1 RRLEDHDELWS
12 AAFSADG
19 KVIAAGSKNGTVVL
33 WDADTGK
40 QLTWQQGHRDGV
52 TAVAFTPDGKALLS
66 ASRDR
71 TILYYALPAGAP
83 VQVGRHEAPIAYLA
97 VSPDGKTLAT
107 AGEDRVVR
115 IWQVAPTAV
124 APGKEA
130 APAGDR
136 LGRLL
141 KELLDA
147 NRSDE
152 QVL

>member
-1 RRLEDHDELWS
+1 
-12 AAFSADG
+12 
-19 KVIAAGSKNGTVVL
+19 
-33 WDADTGK
+33 
-40 QLTWQQGHRDGV
+40 
-52 TAVAFTPDGKALLS
+52 
-66 ASRDR
+66 
-71 TILYYALPAGAP
+71 
-83 VQVGRHEAPIAYLA
+83 
-97 VSPDGKTLAT
+97 SPDGKTLAT

-152 QVL
+152 QVLEALYLAALVRLPKEAERKDAQKLLTAHKDRRKAFEQVLQGLRDSAK